1 MLSAVRKEQLNNLQN
16 ILKIK
21 LTDVELLDV
30 ALTHPSFNFE
40 VNNDN
45 APDYERLEF
54 LGDSVLRLV
63 ISDYLYEKYPH
74 FAEGKLTKIRSYLVS
89 DEFLAKIAFSL
100 KIDEFLNIG
109 EHEQKDGGRKKESI
123 NACAMEAIL
132 GAIYK
137 NNGFEYVK
145 KFLMEIYENQN
156 INVNEILYFYN
167 SKELLQQYTQAQNK
181 DLPEYKV
188 TGEIGKAHNKT
199 YEVCAFYHGEILGKG
214 VAKTKK
220 EAEKIAALNSLK
232 KLKILE
238 GCTNE

>member
-1 MLSAVRKEQLNNLQN
+1 MLSADRIEQLNKLQDILN
-16 ILKIK
+16 IKV
-21 LTDVELLDV
+21 TDVELLDV

-40 VNNDN
+40 VNNED

-63 ISDYLYEKYPH
+63 ISDYLFEKYPDYP
-74 FAEGKLTKIRSYLVS
+74 EGKLTKIRSYLVS
-89 DEFLAKIAFSL
+89 DEFLAKISFSL
-100 KIDEFLNIG
+100 GLEEFLNIG

-145 KFLMEIYENQN
+145 AFLLKIYENQN
-156 INVNEILYFYN
+156 INVNEILFFYN

-188 TGEIGKAHNKT
+188 TNETGKAHNKT
-199 YEVCAFYHGEILGKG
+199 YEVCAFYRGEVLGKG

-220 EAEKIAALNSLK
+220 EAEKIAALNALK
-232 KLKILE
+232 KLKIVE
-238 GCTNE
+238 DCING